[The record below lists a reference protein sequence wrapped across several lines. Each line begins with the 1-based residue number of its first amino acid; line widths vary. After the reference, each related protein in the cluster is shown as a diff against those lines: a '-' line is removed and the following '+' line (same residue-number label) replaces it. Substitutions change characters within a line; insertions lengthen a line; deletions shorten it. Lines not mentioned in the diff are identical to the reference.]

1 MPSKKYDWE
10 KLKQEFFE
18 SDYLEAKAFL
28 IHKYIPYNTITRRYA
43 KGWREAK
50 KEYQKEITNKS
61 KDKVVEVKIDYAKRR
76 EQKVQEAID
85 WIIDD
90 IIKRVKN
97 TDNRKERVTYLEKL
111 KEDIGEGKKMILDV
125 NNTIHERTEEDKA
138 ILDKIKKDLW
148 LDGVKFSD

>member
-1 MPSKKYDWE
+1 MPKQKYNRE
-10 KLKQEFFE
+10 EIKQEFFDSE
-18 SDYLEAKAFL
+18 YTEVKGFL
-28 IHKYIPYNTITRRYA
+28 INKWYTYDKMSRMRT
-43 KGWREAK
+43 KGRTKEK
-50 KEYQKEITNKS
+50 KEHKKNILNKTQEGEIQ
-61 KDKVVEVKIDYAKRR
+61 VKIDYAKRR

-97 TDNRKERVTYLEKL
+97 TENRKERVTYLEKL

-125 NNTIHERTEEDKA
+125 TTNSTKTEEDQE

-148 LDGVKFSD
+148 LSGEMFSE

>member
-18 SDYLEAKAFL
+18 SSYMEVKAFFL
-28 IHKYIPYNTITRRYA
+28 NKGVPYNEYSRKFA
-43 KGWREAK
+43 KGWRNEK
-50 KEYQKEITNKS
+50 KEHKKNILTKTQEGEIQ
-61 KDKVVEVKIDYAKRR
+61 VKIDYAKRR

-125 NNTIHERTEEDKA
+125 NNTSHERTEEDKE
-138 ILDKIKKDLW
+138 ILQSIADRLW
-148 LDGVKFSD
+148 LDWKMLV

>member
-1 MPSKKYDWE
+1 MPKQKYNRE
-10 KLKQEFFE
+10 EIKQEFFDSE
-18 SDYLEAKAFL
+18 YTEVKGFL
-28 IHKYIPYNTITRRYA
+28 INKWYTYDKMSRMRT
-43 KGWREAK
+43 KGRTKEK
-50 KEYQKEITNKS
+50 KEHKKNILNKTQEGEIQ
-61 KDKVVEVKIDYAKRR
+61 VKIDYAKRR

-97 TDNRKERVTYLEKL
+97 TENRKERVTYLEKL

-125 NNTIHERTEEDKA
+125 NNTSHERTEEDKA

>member
-1 MPSKKYDWE
+1 MPKQKYDWE
-10 KLKQEFFE
+10 GLKQEFFE
-18 SDYLEAKAFL
+18 SNYLEVKKFFTDKKLA
-28 IHKYIPYNTITRRYA
+28 YNQDTRVRT
-43 KGWREAK
+43 KWRTKAK
-50 KEYQKEITNKS
+50 KEHKKNMLNKTQEGEIQ
-61 KDKVVEVKIDYAKRR
+61 VKIDYAKRR

-125 NNTIHERTEEDKA
+125 TTNSTKTEEDQE

-148 LDGVKFSD
+148 LSGEMFSD

>member
-1 MPSKKYDWE
+1 MPSKKYDWG

-18 SDYLEAKAFL
+18 SDYLEAKPFL
-28 IHKYIPYNTITRRYA
+28 IAKGIPYSAPNKKMV
-43 KGWREAK
+43 KGWRESK
-50 KEYQKEITNKS
+50 KEYQKQILEQS
-61 KDKVVEVKIDYAKRR
+61 KEKVVEVKIDYAKRR

-97 TDNRKERVTYLEKL
+97 TENRKERVTYLEKL

-125 NNTIHERTEEDKA
+125 TTNSTKTEEDQE

-148 LDGVKFSD
+148 LSGEMFSE

>member
-28 IHKYIPYNTITRRYA
+28 IHKAIPYNTVTRRYA
-43 KGWREAK
+43 KGWREEK

-97 TDNRKERVTYLEKL
+97 TENRKERVTYLEKL

-125 NNTIHERTEEDKA
+125 TTNSTKTEEDQE
-138 ILDKIKKDLW
+138 ILDKIKKDL
-148 LDGVKFSD
+148 

>member
-18 SDYLEAKAFL
+18 SDYMEVKPFL
-28 IHKYIPYNTITRRYA
+28 IAKWITYEKQNRTHTAGRTKAKREHKKQILNKTQE
-43 KGWREAK
+43 G
-50 KEYQKEITNKS
+50 EIQ
-61 KDKVVEVKIDYAKRR
+61 VKIDYAKRR

-125 NNTIHERTEEDKA
+125 TTNSTKTEEDQE

-148 LDGVKFSD
+148 LSGEMFSE

>member
-1 MPSKKYDWE
+1 MPKQKYNRE
-10 KLKQEFFE
+10 EIKQEFFDSE
-18 SDYLEAKAFL
+18 YTEVKGFL
-28 IHKYIPYNTITRRYA
+28 ISKWYTYDKMSRMRT
-43 KGWREAK
+43 KGRTKEK
-50 KEYQKEITNKS
+50 KEHKKNILNKTQEGEIQ
-61 KDKVVEVKIDYAKRR
+61 VKIDYAKRR

-97 TDNRKERVTYLEKL
+97 TENRKERVTYLEKL

-125 NNTIHERTEEDKA
+125 TTNSTKTEEDQE

-148 LDGVKFSD
+148 LSGEMFSE

>member
-1 MPSKKYDWE
+1 MSKQKYDWE
-10 KLKQEFFE
+10 GLKQEFFE
-18 SDYLEAKAFL
+18 SDYLEVKKFFTDKRLA
-28 IHKYIPYNTITRRYA
+28 YNQDTRVRT
-43 KGWREAK
+43 KGRTKEK
-50 KEYQKEITNKS
+50 KEHKKNILNKTQEGEIQ
-61 KDKVVEVKIDYAKRR
+61 VKIDYAKRR

-125 NNTIHERTEEDKA
+125 TTNSTKTEEDQE

-148 LDGVKFSD
+148 LSGEMFSE

>member
-1 MPSKKYDWE
+1 MPSKKYDWG

-18 SDYLEAKAFL
+18 SDYLEAKPFL
-28 IHKYIPYNTITRRYA
+28 ISKDIPYNA
-43 KGWREAK
+43 PNKKMVKGWRESK
-50 KEYQKEITNKS
+50 KEYQKQILEQS
-61 KDKVVEVKIDYAKRR
+61 KEKVVEVKIDYAKRR

-85 WIIDD
+85 WIIND

-125 NNTIHERTEEDKA
+125 TTNSTKTEEDQE

-148 LDGVKFSD
+148 LSGEIFSE

>member
-1 MPSKKYDWE
+1 MPKQKYNRE
-10 KLKQEFFE
+10 EIKQEFFD
-18 SDYLEAKAFL
+18 SKYLELKPFMDEKWIKYTKTNKKFIIGWAK
-28 IHKYIPYNTITRRYA
+28 
-43 KGWREAK
+43 EK
-50 KEYQKEITNKS
+50 KEYKKQILEKS
-61 KDKVVEVKIDYAKRR
+61 KEKQIEVKIDYAKRR

-90 IIKRVKN
+90 IIKRVKK

-125 NNTIHERTEEDKA
+125 TTNSAKTEEDQE

-148 LDGVKFSD
+148 LSGEIFSE

>member
-1 MPSKKYDWE
+1 MPKQKYDWE
-10 KLKQEFFE
+10 GLKQEFFE
-18 SDYLEAKAFL
+18 SDYLEVKKFFTDKNLA
-28 IHKYIPYNTITRRYA
+28 YNQDTRVRT
-43 KGWREAK
+43 KGRTKAK
-50 KEYQKEITNKS
+50 KEHKKNMLNKTQE
-61 KDKVVEVKIDYAKRR
+61 KQIQVKIDYAKRR

-125 NNTIHERTEEDKA
+125 TTNSTKTEEDQE

-148 LDGVKFSD
+148 LSGEMFSE

>member
-1 MPSKKYDWE
+1 MPKQKYDWE
-10 KLKQEFFE
+10 ELKQEFFE
-18 SDYLEAKAFL
+18 SDYMEVKPFL
-28 IHKYIPYNTITRRYA
+28 IAKWITYEKQNRTHTAGRTKAKREHKKQILNKTQE
-43 KGWREAK
+43 G
-50 KEYQKEITNKS
+50 EIQ
-61 KDKVVEVKIDYAKRR
+61 VKIDYAKRR

-97 TDNRKERVTYLEKL
+97 TDTRKERVTYLEKL

-125 NNTIHERTEEDKA
+125 TTNSTKTEEDQE

-148 LDGVKFSD
+148 LSGEMFSE

>member
-1 MPSKKYDWE
+1 MPKQKYDWE
-10 KLKQEFFE
+10 GLKQEFFE
-18 SDYLEAKAFL
+18 SDYMEVKPFL
-28 IHKYIPYNTITRRYA
+28 IAKWITYEKQNRTHTAGRTKAKREHKKQILDQS
-43 KGWREAK
+43 
-50 KEYQKEITNKS
+50 KE
-61 KDKVVEVKIDYAKRR
+61 KVVEVKIDYAKRR

-97 TDNRKERVTYLEKL
+97 TENRKERVTYLEKL

-125 NNTIHERTEEDKA
+125 TTNSTKTEEDQE

-148 LDGVKFSD
+148 LSGEMFSE

>member
-1 MPSKKYDWE
+1 MRTKGRTKEKREHKKQILEQSKE
-10 KLKQEFFE
+10 
-18 SDYLEAKAFL
+18 
-28 IHKYIPYNTITRRYA
+28 
-43 KGWREAK
+43 
-50 KEYQKEITNKS
+50 
-61 KDKVVEVKIDYAKRR
+61 KVVEVKIDYAKRR

-125 NNTIHERTEEDKA
+125 TTNSTKTEEDQE
-138 ILDKIKKDLW
+138 ILDKIKKDL
-148 LDGVKFSD
+148 

>member
-28 IHKYIPYNTITRRYA
+28 IHKAIPYNTVTRRYA

-50 KEYQKEITNKS
+50 KEYQKEVTNKS
-61 KDKVVEVKIDYAKRR
+61 KDKVVEVKVDYAKRR

-97 TDNRKERVTYLEKL
+97 TENRKERVTYLEKL

-125 NNTIHERTEEDKA
+125 TTNSTKTEEDQE

-148 LDGVKFSD
+148 LSGEMFSE

>member
-1 MPSKKYDWE
+1 MPKQKYDWE
-10 KLKQEFFE
+10 GLKQEFFE
-18 SDYLEAKAFL
+18 SDYMEVKSFL
-28 IHKYIPYNTITRRYA
+28 IAKWITYEKQNRTHTAGRTKAKREHKKQILDQS
-43 KGWREAK
+43 
-50 KEYQKEITNKS
+50 KEKQI
-61 KDKVVEVKIDYAKRR
+61 EVKIDYAKRR

-125 NNTIHERTEEDKA
+125 TTNSTKTEEDQE

-148 LDGVKFSD
+148 LSGEMFSE

>member
-1 MPSKKYDWE
+1 MPKQKYDWE
-10 KLKQEFFE
+10 GLKQEFFE
-18 SDYLEAKAFL
+18 SNYMEVKPFL
-28 IHKYIPYNTITRRYA
+28 IAKWITYEKQNRTHTAGRTKAKREHKKQILDQS
-43 KGWREAK
+43 
-50 KEYQKEITNKS
+50 KE
-61 KDKVVEVKIDYAKRR
+61 KVVEVKVDYAKRR

-125 NNTIHERTEEDKA
+125 TTNSTKTEEDQE

-148 LDGVKFSD
+148 LSGEMFSE

>member
-1 MPSKKYDWE
+1 MPSKKYDWG

-18 SDYLEAKAFL
+18 SDYLEAKPFL
-28 IHKYIPYNTITRRYA
+28 IAKDIPYSAPNKKMV
-43 KGWREAK
+43 KGWRESK
-50 KEYQKEITNKS
+50 KEYQKQILEQS
-61 KDKVVEVKIDYAKRR
+61 KEKVVEVKIDYAKRR

-125 NNTIHERTEEDKA
+125 TTNSTKTEEDQE
-138 ILDKIKKDLW
+138 ILDKIKKDL
-148 LDGVKFSD
+148 

>member
-1 MPSKKYDWE
+1 MPKQKYDWE
-10 KLKQEFFE
+10 ELKQEFFE
-18 SDYLEAKAFL
+18 SNYMEVKPFL
-28 IHKYIPYNTITRRYA
+28 IDKWITYEKQNRKHTAWRTKAKREHKKQILNKTQE
-43 KGWREAK
+43 G
-50 KEYQKEITNKS
+50 EIQ
-61 KDKVVEVKIDYAKRR
+61 VKIDYAKRR

-125 NNTIHERTEEDKA
+125 TTNSTKTEEDQE

-148 LDGVKFSD
+148 LSGEMFSE

>member
-1 MPSKKYDWE
+1 MPKQKYDWE
-10 KLKQEFFE
+10 ELKQEFFE
-18 SDYLEAKAFL
+18 SDYMEVKPFL
-28 IHKYIPYNTITRRYA
+28 IAKWITYEKQNRTHTAGRTKAKREHKKQIL
-43 KGWREAK
+43 EQS
-50 KEYQKEITNKS
+50 KEKQI
-61 KDKVVEVKIDYAKRR
+61 EVKIDYAKRR

-125 NNTIHERTEEDKA
+125 TTNSTKTEEDQE

-148 LDGVKFSD
+148 LSGEMFSE

>member
-1 MPSKKYDWE
+1 MPKQKIDWIN
-10 KLKQEFFE
+10 LKQEFFD
-18 SDYLEAKAFL
+18 SKYLELKPFMDEKWIKYTKTNKKFIIGWAK
-28 IHKYIPYNTITRRYA
+28 
-43 KGWREAK
+43 EK
-50 KEYQKEITNKS
+50 KEYKKQQTKELLEKQT
-61 KDKVVEVKIDYAKRR
+61 EVKIDYAKRR

-125 NNTIHERTEEDKA
+125 TTNSTKTEEDQE

-148 LDGVKFSD
+148 LSGEMFSE

>member
-1 MPSKKYDWE
+1 MPSKKYDWG

-18 SDYLEAKAFL
+18 SDYLEAKPFL
-28 IHKYIPYNTITRRYA
+28 IAKDIPYSAPNKKMV
-43 KGWREAK
+43 KGWRESK
-50 KEYQKEITNKS
+50 KEYQKQILEQS
-61 KDKVVEVKIDYAKRR
+61 KEKMVEVKIDYAKRR

-125 NNTIHERTEEDKA
+125 TTNSTKTEEDQE

-148 LDGVKFSD
+148 LSGEMFSE

>member
-1 MPSKKYDWE
+1 MPKSKYDWE
-10 KLKQEFFE
+10 EIKKEFFE
-18 SDYLEAKAFL
+18 SDYLEVKKFFQDKFN
-28 IHKYIPYNTITRRYA
+28 IFNGEIVKNT
-43 KGWREAK
+43 KGRTKWK
-50 KEYQKEITNKS
+50 KEYKKQIIDKS
-61 KDKVVEVKIDYAKRR
+61 KEKQIEVKIDYAKRR

-125 NNTIHERTEEDKA
+125 TTNSTKTEEDQE

-148 LDGVKFSD
+148 LSGEMFSE

>member
-1 MPSKKYDWE
+1 MPKQKYDWE
-10 KLKQEFFE
+10 ELKQEFFE
-18 SDYLEAKAFL
+18 SDYMEVKPFL
-28 IHKYIPYNTITRRYA
+28 IAKWITYEKQNRNHTKGRTKAKREHKKQIL
-43 KGWREAK
+43 EQS
-50 KEYQKEITNKS
+50 KE
-61 KDKVVEVKIDYAKRR
+61 KVVEVKIDYAKRR

-97 TDNRKERVTYLEKL
+97 TENRKERVTYLEKL

-125 NNTIHERTEEDKA
+125 TTNSTKTEEDQE

-148 LDGVKFSD
+148 LSGEMFSE

>member
-10 KLKQEFFE
+10 GLKQEFFE
-18 SDYLEAKAFL
+18 SDYMEVKAFFL
-28 IHKYIPYNTITRRYA
+28 NKGVPYNEYSRKFA
-43 KGWREAK
+43 KGWRNEK
-50 KEYQKEITNKS
+50 KEHKKNILNKTQEGEIQ
-61 KDKVVEVKIDYAKRR
+61 VKIDYAKRR

-125 NNTIHERTEEDKA
+125 TTNSTKTEEDQE

-148 LDGVKFSD
+148 LSGEMFSE

>member
-1 MPSKKYDWE
+1 MPKQKYDWE
-10 KLKQEFFE
+10 ELKQEFFE
-18 SDYLEAKAFL
+18 SDYMEVKPFL
-28 IHKYIPYNTITRRYA
+28 IAKWITYEKQNRTHTAGRTKAKREHKKQILNKTQE
-43 KGWREAK
+43 G
-50 KEYQKEITNKS
+50 EIQ
-61 KDKVVEVKIDYAKRR
+61 VKIDYAKRR

-125 NNTIHERTEEDKA
+125 NNTSHERTEEDKA

-148 LDGVKFSD
+148 LSGEMFSE

>member
-1 MPSKKYDWE
+1 MPKQKYNRE
-10 KLKQEFFE
+10 EIKQEFFDSE
-18 SDYLEAKAFL
+18 YTEVKGFL
-28 IHKYIPYNTITRRYA
+28 INKWYTYDKMSRMRT
-43 KGWREAK
+43 KGRTKEK
-50 KEYQKEITNKS
+50 KEHKKNILNKTQEGEIQ
-61 KDKVVEVKIDYAKRR
+61 VKIDYAKRR

-125 NNTIHERTEEDKA
+125 TTNSTKTEEDQE

-148 LDGVKFSD
+148 LSGEMFSE

>member
-1 MPSKKYDWE
+1 MPSKKYDWG

-18 SDYLEAKAFL
+18 SNYLEAKPFL
-28 IHKYIPYNTITRRYA
+28 IAKDIPYSAPNKKMV
-43 KGWREAK
+43 KGWRESK
-50 KEYQKEITNKS
+50 KEYQKQILEQS
-61 KDKVVEVKIDYAKRR
+61 KEKVVEVKIDYAKRR

-125 NNTIHERTEEDKA
+125 TTNSTKTEEDQE

-148 LDGVKFSD
+148 LSGEIFSE

>member
-1 MPSKKYDWE
+1 MPSKKYDWG

-18 SDYLEAKAFL
+18 SDYLEAKPFL
-28 IHKYIPYNTITRRYA
+28 IAKDIPYSAPNKKMV
-43 KGWREAK
+43 KGWRESK
-50 KEYQKEITNKS
+50 KEYQKQILEQS
-61 KDKVVEVKIDYAKRR
+61 KEKVVEVKIDYAKRR

-97 TDNRKERVTYLEKL
+97 TENRKERVTYLEKL

-125 NNTIHERTEEDKA
+125 TTNSTKTEEDKE

-148 LDGVKFSD
+148 LSGEMFSE

>member
-1 MPSKKYDWE
+1 MPSKKYDWG

-18 SDYLEAKAFL
+18 SDYLEAKPFL
-28 IHKYIPYNTITRRYA
+28 IAKNIPYSAPNKKMV
-43 KGWREAK
+43 KGWRESK
-50 KEYQKEITNKS
+50 KEYQKQILEQS
-61 KDKVVEVKIDYAKRR
+61 KEKVVEVKIDYAKRR

-125 NNTIHERTEEDKA
+125 TTNSTKTEEDQE

-148 LDGVKFSD
+148 LSGEMFSE

>member
-1 MPSKKYDWE
+1 MPKQKYDWE
-10 KLKQEFFE
+10 EIKQEFFDSE
-18 SDYLEAKAFL
+18 YTEVKGFL
-28 IHKYIPYNTITRRYA
+28 INKWYTYDKMSRMRTKGRTKEKREHKKQIL
-43 KGWREAK
+43 EQS
-50 KEYQKEITNKS
+50 KE
-61 KDKVVEVKIDYAKRR
+61 KVVEVKIDYAKRR

-125 NNTIHERTEEDKA
+125 TTNSTKTEEDQE

-148 LDGVKFSD
+148 LSGEMFSE

>member
-28 IHKYIPYNTITRRYA
+28 IYKDIPYNTITRRYA

-61 KDKVVEVKIDYAKRR
+61 KEKVVEVKIDYAKRR

-125 NNTIHERTEEDKA
+125 TTNSTKTEEDQE

-148 LDGVKFSD
+148 LSGEMFSE

>member
-1 MPSKKYDWE
+1 MPCKKYDWG

-18 SDYLEAKAFL
+18 SDYLEAKPFL
-28 IHKYIPYNTITRRYA
+28 IAKDIPYSAPNKKMV
-43 KGWREAK
+43 KGWRESK
-50 KEYQKEITNKS
+50 KEYQKQILEQS
-61 KDKVVEVKIDYAKRR
+61 KEKVVEVKIDYAKRR

-97 TDNRKERVTYLEKL
+97 TENRKERVTYLEKL

-125 NNTIHERTEEDKA
+125 TTNSTKTEEDQE

-148 LDGVKFSD
+148 LSGEMFSE

>member
-1 MPSKKYDWE
+1 MPSKKYDWG

-18 SDYLEAKAFL
+18 SDYLEAKPFL
-28 IHKYIPYNTITRRYA
+28 IAKDIPYSAPNKKMV
-43 KGWREAK
+43 KGWRESK
-50 KEYQKEITNKS
+50 KEYQKQILEQS
-61 KDKVVEVKIDYAKRR
+61 KEKVVEVKIDYAKRR

-125 NNTIHERTEEDKA
+125 TTNSTKTEEDQE

-148 LDGVKFSD
+148 LSGEMFSE

>member
-1 MPSKKYDWE
+1 MPKQKYDWE
-10 KLKQEFFE
+10 GLKQEFFE
-18 SDYLEAKAFL
+18 SNYMEVKPFL
-28 IHKYIPYNTITRRYA
+28 IAKWITYEKQNRTHTAGRTKAKREHKKQILDQS
-43 KGWREAK
+43 
-50 KEYQKEITNKS
+50 KEKQI
-61 KDKVVEVKIDYAKRR
+61 EVKIDYAKRR

-125 NNTIHERTEEDKA
+125 TTNSTKTEEDQE

-148 LDGVKFSD
+148 LSGEMFSE